1 MYLRHLLDIRTPA
14 MDYSLNR
21 ADYKTIANI
30 PSFYAKRTIFQAK
43 CIIRPLQQNLRWK
56 LMMKALIWV
65 NFFGL
70 PMAEAITLETGEKSP
85 SFDAQDS
92 KGERHNLEEILQS
105 GQKVILYFY
114 PRDSTPGCTVQ
125 ACDFRDDMARLT
137 AHGYKVFGVS
147 KDSEKS
153 HENFISKQE
162 LNFPLLMDEDGSIH
176 EAFGTWRMKKNY
188 GKEYMGC
195 ARSTFVIGED
205 GNLIFARYNVK
216 AKGHV
221 AMLTRELGLDE

>member
-1 MYLRHLLDIRTPA
+1 MIQKLL
-14 MDYSLNR
+14 
-21 ADYKTIANI
+21 
-30 PSFYAKRTIFQAK
+30 
-43 CIIRPLQQNLRWK
+43 
-56 LMMKALIWV
+56 MKALIWV
-65 NFFGL
+65 NFFGFT
-70 PMAEAITLETGEKSP
+70 MAEAITLETGEKSP
-85 SFDAQDS
+85 SFDALDS

-125 ACDFRDDMARLT
+125 ACDFRDDMARLS

-153 HENFISKQE
+153 HENFITKQE

>member
-1 MYLRHLLDIRTPA
+1 MY
-14 MDYSLNR
+14 R

-30 PSFYAKRTIFQAK
+30 PMFYAKSIRNKAI
-43 CIIRPLQQNLRWK
+43 CIKRILRRPSCLKPIR
-56 LMMKALIWV
+56 KALIWV
-65 NFFGL
+65 NFVGIT
-70 PMAEAITLETGEKSP
+70 MAEAITLQIGDKSP
-85 SFDAQDS
+85 TFDALDS
-92 KGERHNLEEILQS
+92 KGERYNLEKILQS

-125 ACDFRDDMARLT
+125 ACDFRDEMASLSSQ
-137 AHGYKVFGVS
+137 GYMVLGVS

-153 HENFISKQE
+153 HEKFITKQE
-162 LNFPLLMDEDGSIH
+162 LNFPLLMDEDGSLH

-205 GNLIFARYNVK
+205 GRLTFARYNVK

-221 AMLTRELGLDE
+221 DMLTRELGLNE